1 MILISHCIKK
11 SNIKNL
17 SLCWPTWWWSPS
29 FWLLTFIPSSFQ
41 IFIESL
47 CAVDSSSSA
56 LSLSSSNLVLRSFVN
71 LLLQPFT
78 FQLQNI
84 YLFLLHRV
92 ISLCWHSMFDKK
104 LLLYILTF
112 LSFAIIVSLCFL
124 FSQHMIFFTVSRMYL
139 CVGTWIIFVLYYSN
153 SCLSPFSLSY
163 MILLLMAWL
172 FSDWLTYLM
181 KLLSLLLLYKHVLLF
196 LRECSFGL
204 FQSHIWL
211 PLIFSK
217 AFFSYLLDHK
227 DMLALIT

>member
-17 SLCWPTWWWSPS
+17 SLCWSTWWWSPS

-92 ISLCWHSMFDKK
+92 ISM
-104 LLLYILTF
+104 LTF
-112 LSFAIIVSLCFL
+112 NVWREIAIVYFDLSFLCYHSEFVFPFFSAYDILYCLSNVSLCWNL
-124 FSQHMIFFTVSRMYL
+124 NHL
-139 CVGTWIIFVLYYSN
+139 CIIL
-153 SCLSPFSLSY
+153 
-163 MILLLMAWL
+163 
-172 FSDWLTYLM
+172 
-181 KLLSLLLLYKHVLLF
+181 
-196 LRECSFGL
+196 
-204 FQSHIWL
+204 
-211 PLIFSK
+211 
-217 AFFSYLLDHK
+217 
-227 DMLALIT
+227 